1 MVRQLQKIR
10 FSILVTM
17 CLIALGSYLLVTQ
30 PLRQVLK
37 KSIQQNYIYAAEGVA
52 YTLDNFIEHSMYA
65 AASLSGRSMIKQAMA
80 DYKNG
85 RLSLAELQAY
95 TRPEYEDGFAALENL
110 TGAVRMMD
118 NQIIAE
124 QGTVFREKIE
134 NVREIDKI
142 TPHIDP
148 AQLMLTIYSPIR
160 DGEDIIGYDIVFVQM
175 SALMHGVHEN
185 YMEHKIYSARE
196 TEENLA
202 GKELIQ
208 HGSEGGRLAS
218 DGKVTWYVKPLKH
231 TDFYFVASAPD
242 RIIYNPL
249 HSTLAR
255 VTFTLPVFI
264 FFVIIVINNYA
275 FGSIGK
281 LAKKLEERK
290 NWYKQAALT
299 DQLTGVFSRRH
310 FNEIFEQYLNGT
322 VPVQAPLAIA
332 MTDVNNFK
340 HINDTYGHLTG
351 DEVLREIACVLK
363 THVRSE
369 DKVIR
374 YGGDEF
380 LLLLKDCTLETA
392 EKVLSRVNKTL
403 QANSKFNFPIEI
415 SYGISI
421 IRGKEELPQ
430 AIQAADARMYKM
442 KEKNKVQD
450 NTTFDLL
457 PPVPL
462 KQPF

>member
-1 MVRQLQKIR
+1 
-10 FSILVTM
+10 
-17 CLIALGSYLLVTQ
+17 
-30 PLRQVLK
+30 
-37 KSIQQNYIYAAEGVA
+37 
-52 YTLDNFIEHSMYA
+52 
-65 AASLSGRSMIKQAMA
+65 
-80 DYKNG
+80 
-85 RLSLAELQAY
+85 
-95 TRPEYEDGFAALENL
+95 
-110 TGAVRMMD
+110 
-118 NQIIAE
+118 
-124 QGTVFREKIE
+124 
-134 NVREIDKI
+134 
-142 TPHIDP
+142 
-148 AQLMLTIYSPIR
+148 
-160 DGEDIIGYDIVFVQM
+160 
-175 SALMHGVHEN
+175 
-185 YMEHKIYSARE
+185 
-196 TEENLA
+196 
-202 GKELIQ
+202 
-208 HGSEGGRLAS
+208 